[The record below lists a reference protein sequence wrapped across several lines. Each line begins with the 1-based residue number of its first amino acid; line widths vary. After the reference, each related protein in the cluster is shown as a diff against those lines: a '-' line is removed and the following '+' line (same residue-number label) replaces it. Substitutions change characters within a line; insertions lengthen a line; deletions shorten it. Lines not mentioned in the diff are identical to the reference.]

1 LTGPAGAYKI
11 ALINID
17 SSTDYFHY
25 LHHYGKQAPADP
37 VEQLL
42 AEQYTAPYVNIYNA
56 DSTGV
61 LDIYTRLD
69 GICAQMIS
77 ITPLSV

>member
-1 LTGPAGAYKI
+1 MVHL
-11 ALINID
+11 D

-25 LHHYGKQAPADP
+25 LHRYGTPSPQDP
-37 VEQLL
+37 LEQLL
-42 AEQYTAPYVNIYNA
+42 AEQYAAPYANIYNA

-69 GICAQMIS
+69 GMCVQMIS
-77 ITPLSV
+77 VTPLSL